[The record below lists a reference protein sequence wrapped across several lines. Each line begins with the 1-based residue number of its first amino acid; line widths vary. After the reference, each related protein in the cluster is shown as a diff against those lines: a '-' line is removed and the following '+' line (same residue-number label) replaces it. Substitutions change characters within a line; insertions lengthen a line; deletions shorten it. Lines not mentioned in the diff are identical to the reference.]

1 VGTIDTPGNARSRRT
16 RQALLAAS
24 RQILE
29 DEGFEA
35 LTMAAI
41 AERAGVTRRSAYL
54 HFASRA
60 EVVDALFAYVAETE
74 GLQDSVKRVWAAPDA
89 VAALREWSRH
99 FSEYHLRVLPVD
111 RAVARVHRR
120 DEDAAAHRARAG
132 SAKHSNC
139 RRLAD
144 WLAREG
150 RLAQPWTVETA
161 ADMINALTTSDV
173 IEGLVV
179 DRLWPRDQFADHFAL
194 LLEATFI
201 SDQAQLR
208 ER

>member
-1 VGTIDTPGNARSRRT
+1 METISTPGNARSRRT
-16 RQALLAAS
+16 RQALLAAT

-29 DEGFEA
+29 EEGFEA

-74 GLQDSVKRVWAAPDA
+74 GLQDSVERVWVAPDA

-132 SAKHSNC
+132 AAKHANC

-144 WLAREG
+144 WLDREG
-150 RLAQPWTVETA
+150 RLAQPWTVDTA

-173 IEGLVV
+173 IEGLMV
-179 DRLWPRDQFADHFAL
+179 DRGWPRQQFADHFAL
-194 LLEATFI
+194 LLETTFV
-201 SDQAQLR
+201 S
-208 ER
+208 ERGAF